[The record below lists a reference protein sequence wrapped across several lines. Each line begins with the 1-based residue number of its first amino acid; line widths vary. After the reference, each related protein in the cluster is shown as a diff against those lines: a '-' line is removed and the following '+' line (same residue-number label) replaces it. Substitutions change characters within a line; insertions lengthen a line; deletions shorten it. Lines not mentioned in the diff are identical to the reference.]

1 MPLRHLLVLLLLI
14 TAAPL
19 WADAAAELDAR
30 WGRLQGLEADFVQVQ
45 RDTDGSLLAE
55 SSGRFALS
63 RPGRFRW
70 DYQLPYVQTLVSDG
84 ETVWVHDPDLRQV
97 TRRAANIALD
107 GTPAALLASE
117 TRLGERFD
125 VIALPQA
132 EDGARGWRMTPR
144 EADAEFTR
152 IDLWMQDDVPQRLLF
167 SDPLGGETEVRFS
180 AVRVNPRF
188 DRERF
193 RFRVPRGHDVVEVQ

>member
-1 MPLRHLLVLLLLI
+1 MRTLLCLLLLL
-14 TAAPL
+14 TVAPL
-19 WADAAAELDAR
+19 WAQAAAELDTR
-30 WGRLQGLEADFVQVQ
+30 WGRLQGLEADFEQVQ
-45 RDTDGSLLAE
+45 RDTDGTLLAE
-55 SSGRFALS
+55 SSGRFALL

-70 DYQLPYVQTLVSDG
+70 DYELPYVQTLVSDG

-117 TRLGERFD
+117 TRLGETFD
-125 VIALPQA
+125 VIALPET
-132 EDGARGWRMTPR
+132 EDGARGWRLTPR

-152 IDLWMQDDVPQRLLF
+152 IDLWMQGDVPQRLVF
-167 SDPLGGETEVRFS
+167 SDSLGGETEILFT
-180 AVRVNPRF
+180 AVQVNPTF

-193 RFRVPRGHDVVEVQ
+193 TFRVPRGHDVVEVQ

>member
-1 MPLRHLLVLLLLI
+1 MRALLCLLLSLAV
-14 TAAPL
+14 TPL
-19 WADAAAELDAR
+19 MADAASELDTQ
-30 WGRLQGLEADFVQVQ
+30 WGRLQGLEAEFQQVQ
-45 RDTDGSLLAE
+45 RDTDGTLLAE
-55 SSGRFALS
+55 SSGQFALS

-97 TRRAANIALD
+97 TRRTANIALD

-117 TRLGERFD
+117 TRLGESFD
-125 VIALPQA
+125 VIALPA
-132 EDGARGWRMTPR
+132 TDGARGWRLTPR
-144 EADAEFTR
+144 EQDAEFSR
-152 IDLWMQDDVPQRLLF
+152 IDLWMLGEVPQRLVF

-180 AVRVNPRF
+180 AVRVNPSF
-188 DRERF
+188 ERERF

>member
-1 MPLRHLLVLLLLI
+1 MRTLLASLLLI
-14 TAAPL
+14 TALPL
-19 WADAAAELDAR
+19 WADAAADLDAR
-30 WGRLQGLEADFVQVQ
+30 WGRLQGLEAEFQQVQ
-45 RDTDGSLLAE
+45 RDTDGTLLAE

-70 DYQLPYVQTLVSDG
+70 DYAQPYVQTVVSDS

-107 GTPAALLASE
+107 GTPAALLASD
-117 TRLGERFD
+117 TRLGETFD
-125 VIALPQA
+125 VVALPEA
-132 EDGARGWRMTPR
+132 EGGARGWRMTPR

-152 IDLWMQDDVPQRLLF
+152 IDLWMLGEVPQRLVF

-180 AVRVNPRF
+180 AVQLNPAF

-193 RFRVPRGHDVVEVQ
+193 RFRAPRGHEVVDLQ